1 MPIMIAFAV
10 VGVALVIAVVVLYN
24 RLVRLRNNTE
34 NTWAQIDVQ
43 LKRRYELVPNLV
55 ATVKAYAAHE
65 ASVLESVTR
74 ARAEAINA
82 EGPAAQADAENQL
95 SRALRSVFVVSE
107 NYPELKAN
115 ANFLE
120 LMRDLETT
128 ESRIAYARQAYND
141 AVLHFDNAIDTF
153 PSNIVAGRFGFRS
166 REYFRIDES
175 SSGPVQVDL

>member
-1 MPIMIAFAV
+1 MPIMIAVAV
-10 VGVALVIAVVVLYN
+10 AGVALVSAVVVLYN

-74 ARAEAINA
+74 ARVEAINA

-166 REYFRIDES
+166 REYFRIEEIS
-175 SSGPVQVDL
+175 IGPVQVDL